1 MITKH
6 HSSYGEIPIVE
17 RTTTWNGRVYKWRE
31 YDPDYQPPLPKG
43 AVRGEPRR
51 QLYCHDVPKYFYV
64 DEPRTCL
71 QCKQPFVFGAK
82 EQKYWYETLKFNFAS
97 HAVRCLACRKLRRT
111 EDALRQ
117 ALARVLKDLE
127 SHPKDAGLLLEL
139 ARTTVD
145 YRERTGEGDLDRA
158 IAACR
163 VARDEH
169 PVPESLYWEG
179 RCQSLAGRT
188 AKARACFTEFLEQ
201 AKGIGKYNKLVAA
214 ALRASA

>member
-1 MITKH
+1 MPSMPQIAPDRGCVAAGARPGAEG
-6 HSSYGEIPIVE
+6 S
-17 RTTTWNGRVYKWRE
+17 RV
-31 YDPDYQPPLPKG
+31 
-43 AVRGEPRR
+43 
-51 QLYCHDVPKYFYV
+51 
-64 DEPRTCL
+64 
-71 QCKQPFVFGAK
+71 
-82 EQKYWYETLKFNFAS
+82 AS
-97 HAVRCLACRKLRRT
+97 
-111 EDALRQ
+111 
-117 ALARVLKDLE
+117 
-127 SHPKDAGLLLEL
+127 KDAGLLLEL